1 MEFIDKVKGYLN
13 QDQVVTTKF
22 LDLNQQ
28 AILKNLLRKKVDF
41 SLFGGYEGAELKR
54 ASINSNDNFDISC
67 IKISYNP
74 KYLALSHQNILGTL
88 LSLSIEKSAIGDILP
103 KQGVFFITK
112 EIKDFI
118 LTEFTEISNVSIT
131 LEEIESSDIK
141 SEKDLEELDFTVDSM
156 RLDSIVSKIA
166 RISRNQSLEM
176 LKRDL
181 IKVNHLT
188 ETKAV
193 KIIRDN
199 DIISIRKYGRFIII
213 DTSKK
218 SRKGKIIVKYGK
230 YV

>member
-41 SLFGGYEGAELKR
+41 SLFGGYKDAELKR
-54 ASINSNDNFDISC
+54 ASINSSSDFKITC
-67 IKISYNP
+67 LKIKHNP
-74 KYLALSHQNILGTL
+74 KYLTLSHQNILGTL
-88 LSLSIEKSAIGDILP
+88 LSLSIEKNAIGDILP
-103 KQGVFFITK
+103 KQGIFFITS

-118 LTEFTEISNVSIT
+118 LQEFTEISSVTIT
-131 LEEIESSDIK
+131 LEEIEATNVT
-141 SEKDLEELDFTVDSM
+141 SEKEFEELDFTLDSM

-166 RISRNQSLEM
+166 KISRNQSLEM
-176 LKRDL
+176 LKKDL
-181 IKVNHLT
+181 VKVNHLI
-188 ETKAV
+188 ESKAV
-193 KIIRDN
+193 KIIRDK
-199 DIISIRKYGRFIII
+199 DIISIRKHGRFIIN

-218 SRKGKIIVKYGK
+218 SRKGKIIVKYAK